1 MTRTPDMIVTADPDS
16 IDAGPAGAVRIVGTG
31 TGLGRLVAAM
41 CGGEAAIRW
50 HDAPLVRIRP
60 AATQSTTRPT
70 QPTQPTAPP
79 SGTRPRTAAQFLD
92 AIRHVATKRRASADG
107 ESADECANGGIRRAN
122 NTRNSR
128 EGKAR
133 E

>member
-1 MTRTPDMIVTADPDS
+1 MTRTPDMIVTADPDG

-50 HDAPLVRIRP
+50 HDAPLVCIRP
-60 AATQSTTRPT
+60 AAMQSTTQPT

-107 ESADECANGGIRRAN
+107 GSANECANGGIRRAN
-122 NTRNSR
+122 DTRNSR